1 MDRMNISVIQ
11 LDIAEGVPELNRK
24 RVREMVEKAAAEK
37 PDVILLPEMWTTG
50 YELSKLTQLCDRE
63 GRPTLDMICESAVKY
78 GINIVAGS
86 IASMGEDGNIRNTCY
101 VVDRKGNIAA
111 KYEKM
116 HLIGLMGEDKY
127 MKPGRKCCVFEIEGI
142 KCGVII
148 CYDLRFPELARILV
162 TEGIKVLFVP
172 AEWPAKRLM
181 HWNILLKARAIENQ
195 IFIAAA
201 NRAGKNEDDE
211 FAGGS
216 AIIDPW
222 GEVIWQAD
230 YKEQIFT
237 SEIQLSKVE
246 EVRSYMNVFSDRVP
260 ELYRI

>member
-1 MDRMNISVIQ
+1 MDRMSVSVIQ
-11 LDIAEGVPELNRK
+11 MDIAEGAPELNRK

-37 PDVILLPEMWTTG
+37 PDVILLPEMWTTA
-50 YELSKLTQLCDRE
+50 YELSKLKYLCDRE
-63 GRPTLDMICESAVKY
+63 GRPTLDMICELAVKY
-78 GINIVAGS
+78 RINIVAGS
-86 IASMGEDGNIRNTCY
+86 IASMDEDGNIRNTCY

-127 MKPGRKCCVFEIEGI
+127 MKPGSKCCVFEIDGI

-148 CYDLRFPELARILV
+148 CYDLRFPELTRTLV
-162 TEGIKVLFVP
+162 MEGIRVLFIP
-172 AEWPAKRLM
+172 AEWPTKRLM

-195 IFIAAA
+195 IFVVAA
-201 NRAGKNEDDE
+201 NRAGNSMDDE

-222 GEVIWQAD
+222 GEVIKKAD

-237 SEIQLSKVE
+237 SELQLSKVE
-246 EVRSYMNVFSDRVP
+246 EVRSYMTVFSDRVP